1 MTTNFLNKR
10 IPTYFSLLA
19 ATILGWHS
27 QADASPGLEERFT
40 PSTHISLPA
49 FPITPPPLNILES
62 SLFYLTSSR
71 MTFDSITH
79 FGEEIKESID
89 LIGLNYRTFQEKE
102 RRVERA
108 YNTYCNREGLVYNFT
123 HTINSN
129 KYEPLISQAQ
139 DLAEKEYDV
148 EIPYSLFVSL
158 VQGESSW
165 CTTVTS
171 PAGAQGLG
179 QLMPGTA
186 KDLGYSNR
194 TSPKQLLAVGK
205 LLGWTYKKYETEF
218 PDISVEQRWDWV
230 LAGYNYGM
238 NGLPSLARNKKARYY
253 WELQQKDIGQEGYE
267 FVAKIRG
274 IERTFIRHYQTP
286 RISQKDL
293 LKLPPIL

>member
-1 MTTNFLNKR
+1 MTTKLPTKR
-10 IPTYFSLLA
+10 IPVYFSLLA

-27 QADASPGLEERFT
+27 QADASPVLEERFT
-40 PSTHISLPA
+40 PSTHISLPTVSIN
-49 FPITPPPLNILES
+49 PSPLNFLKS

-71 MTFDSITH
+71 ITLDSITH
-79 FGEEIKESID
+79 FAEEVKESID

-108 YNTYCNREGLVYNFT
+108 YHTYQKRAGLAHNFT
-123 HTINSN
+123 HTINSD
-129 KYEPLISQAQ
+129 KYKLLISQAQ
-139 DLAEKEYDV
+139 DLAKKEHGV
-148 EIPYSLFVSL
+148 NIPYSLFISL

-165 CTTVTS
+165 STTVIS

-186 KDLGYSNR
+186 KDLGYPDR

-205 LLGWTYKKYETEF
+205 LLGWTYQKYEREF

-238 NGLPSLARNKKARYY
+238 NGLPSLARNKKVRHY
-253 WELQQKDIGQEGYE
+253 WEIQQKDIGREGYE

-274 IERTFIRHYQTP
+274 IERAYLRHYQTP
-286 RISQKDL
+286 LISQKDL